1 MPTAVTVVA
10 TVGGDGPLGATAGA
24 VASLSLEPLLM
35 LACLDRESRTLEAI
49 GEVRRFSVNVL
60 AADQEDVARRL
71 ATKDPHAEKWAPVEW
86 SEELGV
92 PRIEGTPLWAAC
104 ELADRHEGGDHVI
117 LTGAVLAVRSAPV
130 EPLLFHAGAYRR
142 LGA

>member
-10 TVGGDGPLGATAGA
+10 TVGASGPLGATANA
-24 VASLSLEPLLM
+24 VASLSLDPLLM

-49 GEVRRFSVNVL
+49 DEVRRFSVNVL
-60 AADQEDVARRL
+60 AAGQEELARRL

-86 SEELGV
+86 TEELGV
-92 PRIEGTPLWAAC
+92 PRIEGAPLWVAC

-117 LTGAVLAVRSAPV
+117 LTGTVLAARSEAG